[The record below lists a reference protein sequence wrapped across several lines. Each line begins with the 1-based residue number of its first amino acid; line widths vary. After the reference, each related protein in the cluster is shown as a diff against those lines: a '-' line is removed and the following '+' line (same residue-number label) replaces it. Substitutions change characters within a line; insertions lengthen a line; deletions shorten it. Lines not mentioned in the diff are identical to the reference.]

1 MDNRTERPLL
11 LRLAGFLR
19 PYFSLSS
26 VFLRNFK
33 KRLESSISFWYSKRR
48 LFSALIRSS
57 AMFRRGAYAK
67 GMDFNMKNRK
77 TFLVTLLVIT
87 VLITGLSACSQNNA
101 DEFTVGILSGAQIPA
116 FELGTPGFQDRLTEL
131 MEAEGKQVNFVYQ
144 NAGGDSAMS
153 TTIANTFAAQQVDL
167 IFSLG
172 TSASQQALPV
182 ATNADIPLVYGII
195 TDPVGAGLVTEIS
208 TGSSSALPME
218 TQIELFEELLGSELN
233 AENRIAFLYTTDEPN
248 SVASLERLQ
257 GVSPENTI
265 VPFGIPANGLE
276 HLTQHFINIAADP
289 TIRGIYIPQDN
300 QITGQMQMVQNLNRS
315 QNPERRLPIVVADL
329 PIVAGGAVAS
339 LSVDFAANGAAAADI
354 AFDILVNGT
363 WPQTFYSP
371 TAASL
376 SLYINATEAQAIG
389 FTIPSTLTER
399 ATRTF

>member
-1 MDNRTERPLL
+1 MKKLKMLL
-11 LRLAGFLR
+11 AVL
-19 PYFSLSS
+19 
-26 VFLRNFK
+26 
-33 KRLESSISFWYSKRR
+33 
-48 LFSALIRSS
+48 LIAVVGIAS
-57 AMFRRGAYAK
+57 
-67 GMDFNMKNRK
+67 
-77 TFLVTLLVIT
+77 
-87 VLITGLSACSQNNA
+87 LSACSQGSA

-131 MEAEGKQVNFVYQ
+131 MEAEGKQVNFIYQ

-195 TDPVGAGLVTEIS
+195 TDPVGAGLVTEVS

-218 TQIELFEELLGSELN
+218 TQVELLEELLGSALN
-233 AENRIAFLYTTDEPN
+233 AENRVAFLYTTDEPN

-257 GVSPENTI
+257 GVAPEDTI

-276 HLTQHFINIAADP
+276 HLTQHFINIAADE

-315 QNPERRLPIVVADL
+315 QNPERRLPVVVADL
-329 PIVAGGAVAS
+329 PIVAGGALAS

-376 SLYINATEAQAIG
+376 SLYINETEAQAIG
-389 FTIPSTLTER
+389 FTIPSALAER